1 MRTPPIVATNQAI
14 AGDTAHTGPAR
25 GEAPPPAGAGCP
37 LCLGY
42 GVIVTDV
49 LILLGVGIVAG
60 VVSTVVSLA
69 SIVSYPA
76 LLALGI
82 PPLSANVTNTVALL
96 FTAVGAAAG
105 SQRELAG
112 QSGRVVRIGALTGL
126 GGATGAALL
135 LLTPAGSFEYVAP
148 ILVAGASLVLLAQRR
163 LIAAA
168 AGMGGEHSTPLR
180 FAVFAVAIYSGY
192 FGAAGGILMLAVLGA
207 MLELPLIRVNAVKNV
222 VAGLSNG
229 VAALGFAAFGPVR
242 WAAVLPLAAGF
253 LAGGW
258 LGPALVRRLPGE
270 ALRVVVVVCGLAVA
284 VKLGYDAY
292 R

>member
-1 MRTPPIVATNQAI
+1 M
-14 AGDTAHTGPAR
+14 
-25 GEAPPPAGAGCP
+25 
-37 LCLGY
+37 
-42 GVIVTDV
+42 IVTNV

-112 QSGRVVRIGALTGL
+112 QSGRVVRIGALTAL

-148 ILVAGASLVLLAQRR
+148 VLVAAASLVLLAQRR
-163 LIAAA
+163 ITSAAVNV
-168 AGMGGEHSTPLR
+168 GGEHSAPLR

-192 FGAAGGILMLAVLGA
+192 FGAAGGILMLAVLSA

-258 LGPALVRRLPGE
+258 LGPSLVRRLPGE
-270 ALRVVVVVCGLAVA
+270 SLRVVMVVCGLAVA

-292 R
+292 H

>member
-1 MRTPPIVATNQAI
+1 M
-14 AGDTAHTGPAR
+14 
-25 GEAPPPAGAGCP
+25 
-37 LCLGY
+37 CLGY
-42 GVIVTDV
+42 RVIVTDV
-49 LILLGVGIVAG
+49 LILLGVGILAG

-82 PPLSANVTNTVALL
+82 PPLSANMTNTVALL

-105 SQRELAG
+105 SQRELDG
-112 QSGRVVRIGALTGL
+112 QSRRVARIGVLTAL

-135 LLTPAGSFEYVAP
+135 LLTPAGAFQFVAP
-148 ILVAGASLVLLAQRR
+148 VLVGAASLVLLVQPYLSGAVARV
-163 LIAAA
+163 
-168 AGMGGEHSTPLR
+168 GGEHSVPLR
-180 FAVFAVAIYSGY
+180 FAVFTVAIYTGY

-222 VAGLSNG
+222 VSGLSNG

-242 WAAVLPLAAGF
+242 WGAVLPLAAGF
-253 LAGGW
+253 LTGGW
-258 LGPALVRRLPGE
+258 IGPSLVRRLPGQ
-270 ALRVVVVVCGLAVA
+270 ALRIVVVVCGVAVA
-284 VKLGYDAY
+284 IKLGLDAY